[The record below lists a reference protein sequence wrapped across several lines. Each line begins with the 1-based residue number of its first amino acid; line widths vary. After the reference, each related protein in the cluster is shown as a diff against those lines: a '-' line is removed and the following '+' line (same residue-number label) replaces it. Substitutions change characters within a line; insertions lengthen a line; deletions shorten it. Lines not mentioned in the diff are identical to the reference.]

1 MSAFGSSNFPFV
13 FRVVDI
19 IPHDDSIESNQ
30 NSEPSIAVNPV
41 NPMQMLAGSFG
52 PEGSTLNHN
61 PFFLSTDG
69 GATWSSFGTL
79 DDDDKSIAWKTDGS
93 AILVTPL
100 LSSPIDT
107 YSVTVTDSGF
117 GAPINHYVGSNN
129 NDQPWVRITFTSR
142 STTSARARG
151 RPHRSMSP
159 SAAARALRR

>member
-1 MSAFGSSNFPFV
+1 MPASGTSNFPFV

-19 IPHDDSIESNQ
+19 IPHDDSIEANQ

-61 PFFLSTDG
+61 PFFLSADG
-69 GATWSSFGTL
+69 GATWTSFGTL
-79 DDDDKSIAWKTDGS
+79 DDDDISIAWKTDGS

-100 LSSPIDT
+100 VSSPIDT

-117 GAPINHYVGSNN
+117 GSPINHYVGSND
-129 NDQPWVRITFTSR
+129 NDQP
-142 STTSARARG
+142 
-151 RPHRSMSP
+151 
-159 SAAARALRR
+159 

>member
-1 MSAFGSSNFPFV
+1 MSASGTSNFPFV

-19 IPHDDSIESNQ
+19 IPHDDSIEANQ

-52 PEGSTLNHN
+52 KLTSGLNPN
-61 PFFLSTDG
+61 PFFRSTDG
-69 GATWSSFGTL
+69 GATWTSFGTL

-100 LSSPIDT
+100 VSSPIDT

-117 GAPINHYVGSNN
+117 GSPINHYVGSND
-129 NDQPWVRITFTSR
+129 NDQPWVRT
-142 STTSARARG
+142 G
-151 RPHRSMSP
+151 P
-159 SAAARALRR
+159 SNHVYVAFNDPESSGVAAGIHC